1 MASLDELNEQIA
13 RCMKCEIAR
22 LRTRTVP
29 GEGNPKAELMFI
41 GEAPGFHEDQ
51 QGRPFVG
58 QAGQFLDQLLAS
70 IGLDRTRVF
79 IANVI
84 KCRPPS
90 NRDPLPTEIQNCDP
104 WLEQQID
111 IIQPRMVVTLGRY
124 SMQKF
129 FPGKTISR
137 IHGTAV
143 NRSGRLYFPMYHPAA
158 ALHQRSLLQAIQD
171 DMKKIPEILAA
182 ALPPAEEEKP
192 KPPEAQQ
199 LNLFED

>member
-1 MASLDELNEQIA
+1 MASLDELNAQIA
-13 RCMKCEIAR
+13 QCVKCDIAK

-29 GEGNPKAELMFI
+29 GEGNPEAEIMFI

-58 QAGQFLDQLLAS
+58 QAGQFLDHLLAT
-70 IGLDRTRVF
+70 IGLDRTKVF

-90 NRDPLPTEIQNCDP
+90 NRDPMPTEIQNCDS

-111 IIQPRMVVTLGRY
+111 VIQPRMIVTLGRY

-129 FPGKTISR
+129 FAGKTISR

-143 NRSGRLYFPMYHPAA
+143 NRDGRLYFAMYHPAA
-158 ALHQRSLLQAIQD
+158 ALHQRSLQQAIED
-171 DMKKIPEILAA
+171 DMRKIPEVLAA
-182 ALPPAEEEKP
+182 AIPAAEEEKP
-192 KPPEAQQ
+192 KPPQAQQ